1 MTLQTFH
8 VLAVCTGNICRSRIA
23 ELVLAKRF
31 ADVSEIRLRSAGTRA
46 ASGWLIPEEVREIAG
61 YMGVEEIRTRRTKQ
75 VSEQVL
81 GDADLVLVMTRD
93 HRREMVELNP
103 RIIRRTFTIREL
115 ASLAAVTRDADIIS
129 EGGGPT
135 ADRAA
140 RLRAAVGA
148 AARRRSR
155 RRSPKQVTV
164 DDVIDPYGCDRDT
177 YARSALQL
185 APAVEGV
192 AALFQRALNLG
203 EGE

>member
-1 MTLQTFH
+1 MTPQTFH

-23 ELVLAKRF
+23 ELALAKRF

-75 VSEQVL
+75 VSEQAL

-93 HRREMVELNP
+93 HRREVVELNP

-129 EGGGPT
+129 EGGGPS

-177 YARSALQL
+177 YTRSALQL

>member
-1 MTLQTFH
+1 MTAQTFD
-8 VLAVCTGNICRSRIA
+8 VLTVCTGNICRSRIA
-23 ELVLAKRF
+23 ELVLAQRF
-31 ADVSEIRLRSAGTRA
+31 VDVSEIRLRSAGTRA

-61 YMGVEEIRTRRTKQ
+61 HLGVDEIRTRRTRQ
-75 VSEQVL
+75 VNEQSL
-81 GDADLVLVMTRD
+81 GDADLILVMTRE
-93 HRREMVELNP
+93 HRREVVELNP
-103 RIIRRTFTIREL
+103 RIVRRTFTIREL
-115 ASLAAVTRDADIIS
+115 ASLAAVTRDVDIVR
-129 EGGGPT
+129 EGAAAT

-155 RRSPKQVTV
+155 RRSPSLAAN
-164 DDVIDPYGCDRDT
+164 DDVIDPFGGNRDV
-177 YARSALQL
+177 YSRSALQL

>member
-1 MTLQTFH
+1 MTPQTFH

-23 ELVLAKRF
+23 ELALAQRF

-75 VSEQVL
+75 VSEQAL

-93 HRREMVELNP
+93 HRREVVELNP
-103 RIIRRTFTIREL
+103 RIVRRTFTIREL
-115 ASLAAVTRDADIIS
+115 AGLAAVTRDADIIS
-129 EGGGPT
+129 EGGGPS

-177 YARSALQL
+177 YARAALQL